1 MPKPTFINLQKNKK
15 NKILAVA
22 LNEFALNDYDHASI
36 TRIVKVL
43 EIAKG
48 SVYQYFEN
56 KKDLYL
62 YLVEQATRKRQEYVK
77 PLLKNPPNDF
87 YELITQLFK
96 ETIQFDIENP
106 LYSRLLS
113 NANNEKFSKD
123 LGNAMLEV
131 RKKSMD
137 FMRGLIEREVLMGSV
152 RFDLNI
158 DLASYLLA
166 QMNAIIHPRVKTHFI
181 KWAKKQNASYLIKE
195 VAILFENGGYKA
207 CNYIVTV
214 IAPEKERIKRIIARD
229 NTSIK
234 NIRAILNN
242 QWKDNEKVKLSHF
255 IIENITLSK
264 TEKQVKKIHQK
275 ILKLIDES

>member
-15 NKILAVA
+15 TKFLAVA
-22 LNEFALNDYDHASI
+22 LDEFASNDYDHASI

-43 EIAKG
+43 NIAKG

-62 YLVEQATRKRQEYVK
+62 YLLDQATKKRQEYVK
-77 PLLKNPPNDF
+77 PLLKNPPSDF
-87 YELITQLFK
+87 YELIIQLFK
-96 ETIQFDIENP
+96 ETIKFDIENP

-123 LGNAMLEV
+123 LGNAMLDM

-137 FMRGLIEREVLMGSV
+137 FMRGLLERELLMGGI

-166 QMNAIIHPRVKTHFI
+166 QMNANILDFI
-181 KWAKKQNASYLIKE
+181 VIQNKIDSATLMSSRKMKN
-195 VAILFENGGYKA
+195 AISESDIQSTA
-207 CNYIVTV
+207 RQ
-214 IAPEKERIKRIIARD
+214 IADFLRIGI
-229 NTSIK
+229 
-234 NIRAILNN
+234 
-242 QWKDNEKVKLSHF
+242 
-255 IIENITLSK
+255 K
-264 TEKQVKKIHQK
+264 TEPKKGKPANKQQTR
-275 ILKLIDES
+275 LL

>member
-1 MPKPTFINLQKNKK
+1 MPKPTFVNLQKNKK
-15 NKILAVA
+15 TKFLAVA
-22 LNEFALNDYDHASI
+22 LDEFASNDYDHASI

-43 EIAKG
+43 GIAKG

-62 YLVEQATRKRQEYVK
+62 YLLEQATKKRQEYVK

-87 YELITQLFK
+87 YELIIQLFK

-123 LGNAMLEV
+123 LGNAMIEM

-137 FMRGLIEREVLMGSV
+137 FMRGLLERELLMGGI
-152 RFDLNI
+152 RYDLNI

-166 QMNAIIHPRVKTHFI
+166 QMNT
-181 KWAKKQNASYLIKE
+181 N
-195 VAILFENGGYKA
+195 ILDFL
-207 CNYIVTV
+207 V
-214 IAPEKERIKRIIARD
+214 
-229 NTSIK
+229 IK
-234 NIRAILNN
+234 NKIDSATLMSTRKMRNAISDEDIRSTARQIADFLR
-242 QWKDNEKVKLSHF
+242 
-255 IIENITLSK
+255 IGIK
-264 TEKQVKKIHQK
+264 TEVKKGKATNKQQPR
-275 ILKLIDES
+275 LL

>member
-166 QMNAIIHPRVKTHFI
+166 QMNA
-181 KWAKKQNASYLIKE
+181 N
-195 VAILFENGGYKA
+195 IL
-207 CNYIVTV
+207 
-214 IAPEKERIKRIIARD
+214 D
-229 NTSIK
+229 
-234 NIRAILNN
+234 
-242 QWKDNEKVKLSHF
+242 F
-255 IIENITLSK
+255 IIIQNKIDSDTLMSTRK
-264 TEKQVKKIHQK
+264 
-275 ILKLIDES
+275 LKNAISETDIQSISRQIADFLRIGIKMEVRS